1 MWYPPPPSPYPP
13 PSTLDLLPTVSPVYV
28 VLIIGMVG
36 FMLANFA
43 PSMVTDGN
51 KIGNIAPMVI
61 QWGFTIILLTL
72 AGTMLGLIPG
82 VPRLHVTYVHLA
94 VAFFLFVFVWNH
106 IVANQPPNETEE
118 EAKAKADKEK
128 EREKQKEEAEAKAKA
143 QAKEKEKAKKKEEK
157 EAAKDESPW
166 DDLRSHPS
174 AFLTTKFNRALPWP
188 FPLGRAADRGTELW
202 WESGTPAHLGHFNK
216 PEIDTGPTE
225 EQKKKEEK
233 AKAQDA
239 APAQEEDKDKKDKS
253 KEGEKDK
260 GKESK
265 DPDKEKSKGDEKD
278 KTKGDEKDK
287 SKEKDKPTLEDKQKA
302 EEKAKAE
309 AKAKAAAAEKEAAMK
324 AKVKEE
330 EERRSKAA
338 AVAAAEAA
346 KKKAIED
353 KQKQKLWRTK
363 YLAMIIG
370 ISFLNKKFGF
380 LLLVLFCVQMVAQ
393 EVNVPDPVQQEAQR
407 TSNPSSLPSSS
418 SSSSSAPSPSS
429 SSKPS
434 SSSSSSSQPS
444 SSSSKPSGG
453 SDDAARAAEKEKL
466 EKMKAMKEAEKAKA
480 EKQSS
485 SSGQK
490 SSSSEKP
497 SSSGGK
503 PSSSSSS
510 SSPKDKSS
518 SEKPSSSSSSSSK
531 EKESS
536 SKSSSSS
543 SDKPI
548 SSAAVREAAGSKT
561 VTHSTSETGYPTVG
575 MGMHYIF
582 TPVKGDLGQAHMIPS
597 EGMAHPLLTSLSRVR
612 VQYADENASRRAS
625 IKRVK
630 REKLDGAAVQRT
642 PAETPSIHEE
652 EEDDLVDDSSS
663 SASENEPIPEY
674 GETELIDA
682 LESVRAKQGKY
693 VGQTSEAGV
702 IKQIVVVDFMCHRH
716 LSMKLGPKMNFIV
729 GHNGSGKSAVLTA
742 IAVALGGKA
751 AITGRGQG
759 LRDLIRKGADKAT
772 ITVTLANE
780 GIEAYK
786 PEIYNPTIV
795 IERTIDVRGSG
806 QYKFKSTKDGKV
818 IAKGRDELSAILA
831 NFNITVDSP
840 LTILT
845 QDQARSFL
853 QNATEHSLYQYGQL
867 ESTIN
872 GIMNLIIRHR
882 EALPDLEAKHQ
893 VLVRKAQAS
902 RKIVE
907 LKDKEA
913 TLKRQLAWAYV
924 AEKER
929 HLAEA
934 KDDLVTAQKRV
945 DEAGKQIEEKS
956 AEHEETD
963 HQVEALVAAQKDF
976 EKGRQ
981 SAVEARATA
990 QRKLNEASRHIAG
1003 EDESIKETEASLAE
1017 SNKEKKDLEA
1027 RIHARQT
1034 QANGVDPEDAALR
1047 SRIEKLEALRSKLS
1061 REDVV
1066 RRQNVE
1072 TKGAALRLAQDDVI
1086 DLDFEFTEKEK
1097 VRNEQT
1103 RTLQSLQSQSRDSL
1117 AAYGVHVDMV
1127 LDEIKKAKWVHSP
1140 PVGPLGQYVKL
1151 NDPAYGR
1158 AFCSIMGTTLCGFA
1172 VSHPRDKDTLNQIL
1186 RRCGPKG
1193 YKPYGGAAPV
1203 IQHSGDMFDFSQGDL
1218 RRLNDTV
1225 LSKLTITNEAVL
1237 RILIVQHNIEKVFV
1251 VPSVQD
1257 FKDTIPRLLNSIPS
1271 CTVISAD
1278 SFRGTGRRTSGQPS
1292 LGSGPLGKWPGLD
1305 LFSRD
1310 MASEIARCER
1320 ELQVLTDD
1328 RTKLL
1333 DKRRDLTNHVRN
1345 LESEI
1350 ANERRAWDKAR
1361 QGLVSSALEIEKAQD
1376 KLAEKSSTDFGGD
1389 QLLLDEIR
1397 QRIEVEERQLEAMLG
1412 QKRQLEEKLT
1422 ELKEQF
1428 EQADEA
1434 LEQFIPEQQR
1444 RQNAVQTMLEKR
1456 AQLAAH
1462 IASLKHKRETDY
1474 SVKLKVVQER
1484 LERNQYDL
1492 ENMTAQATGFCPTRM
1507 DSDKPPAEIRRQ
1519 TDAIS
1524 AAIKEA
1530 EKRNGA
1536 DTENIMAALN
1546 ASEKKLA
1553 EIRLQIKHNTLL
1565 RKELHASLKDRKKW
1579 WNDIRA
1585 YSAIRAK
1592 GIFLLN
1598 LSRRDLEGR
1607 LDFDHAK
1614 ETLDLE
1620 SEFLVSLAEGTT
1632 PMGREEKQPDNQ
1644 IASSGAQ
1651 EAGQTGPS
1659 QRQWKKAKA
1668 LSGGERS
1675 LTTVSLLLAFWEM
1688 AASPLRCLDEW
1699 DVFLD
1704 HINRGAAA
1712 KNLIDGAKESDG
1724 KQYILITP
1732 QDMAGISLGDPT
1744 NKIIKMGDP
1753 ARNQALLNFAPV

>member
-1 MWYPPPPSPYPP
+1 MS
-13 PSTLDLLPTVSPVYV
+13 
-28 VLIIGMVG
+28 
-36 FMLANFA
+36 
-43 PSMVTDGN
+43 
-51 KIGNIAPMVI
+51 K
-61 QWGFTIILLTL
+61 
-72 AGTMLGLIPG
+72 
-82 VPRLHVTYVHLA
+82 RL
-94 VAFFLFVFVWNH
+94 
-106 IVANQPPNETEE
+106 
-118 EAKAKADKEK
+118 
-128 EREKQKEEAEAKAKA
+128 
-143 QAKEKEKAKKKEEK
+143 
-157 EAAKDESPW
+157 
-166 DDLRSHPS
+166 
-174 AFLTTKFNRALPWP
+174 
-188 FPLGRAADRGTELW
+188 
-202 WESGTPAHLGHFNK
+202 
-216 PEIDTGPTE
+216 
-225 EQKKKEEK
+225 
-233 AKAQDA
+233 
-239 APAQEEDKDKKDKS
+239 
-253 KEGEKDK
+253 
-260 GKESK
+260 
-265 DPDKEKSKGDEKD
+265 
-278 KTKGDEKDK
+278 
-287 SKEKDKPTLEDKQKA
+287 
-302 EEKAKAE
+302 
-309 AKAKAAAAEKEAAMK
+309 
-324 AKVKEE
+324 
-330 EERRSKAA
+330 
-338 AVAAAEAA
+338 
-346 KKKAIED
+346 
-353 KQKQKLWRTK
+353 
-363 YLAMIIG
+363 
-370 ISFLNKKFGF
+370 
-380 LLLVLFCVQMVAQ
+380 
-393 EVNVPDPVQQEAQR
+393 
-407 TSNPSSLPSSS
+407 
-418 SSSSSAPSPSS
+418 
-429 SSKPS
+429 
-434 SSSSSSSQPS
+434 
-444 SSSSKPSGG
+444 
-453 SDDAARAAEKEKL
+453 
-466 EKMKAMKEAEKAKA
+466 
-480 EKQSS
+480 
-485 SSGQK
+485 
-490 SSSSEKP
+490 
-497 SSSGGK
+497 
-503 PSSSSSS
+503 
-510 SSPKDKSS
+510 
-518 SEKPSSSSSSSSK
+518 
-531 EKESS
+531 
-536 SKSSSSS
+536 S
-543 SDKPI
+543 SDLD
-548 SSAAVREAAGSKT
+548 
-561 VTHSTSETGYPTVG
+561 SE
-575 MGMHYIF
+575 
-582 TPVKGDLGQAHMIPS
+582 
-597 EGMAHPLLTSLSRVR
+597 
-612 VQYADENASRRAS
+612 ADENASRRAS

-806 QYKFKSTKDGKV
+806 QYKFKATKDGKV

-853 QNATEHSLYQYGQL
+853 QNATEHSLYQFFLRGTSLQSLSDQYGQL

-956 AEHEETD
+956 VSLDIVVHIQWYSNEQAEHEETD

-981 SAVEARATA
+981 SA
-990 QRKLNEASRHIAG
+990 
-1003 EDESIKETEASLAE
+1003 ESIKETEASLAE

-1066 RRQNVE
+1066 RANNVE
-1072 TKGAALRLAQDDVI
+1072 TKSATLKDAQSKVADI
-1086 DLDFEFTEKEK
+1086 DGKFTQKETE
-1097 VRNEQT
+1097 RNEQN
-1103 RTLQSLQSQSRDSL
+1103 RTLQSLKSQSRDSL

-1620 SEFLVSLAEGTT
+1620 
-1632 PMGREEKQPDNQ
+1632 